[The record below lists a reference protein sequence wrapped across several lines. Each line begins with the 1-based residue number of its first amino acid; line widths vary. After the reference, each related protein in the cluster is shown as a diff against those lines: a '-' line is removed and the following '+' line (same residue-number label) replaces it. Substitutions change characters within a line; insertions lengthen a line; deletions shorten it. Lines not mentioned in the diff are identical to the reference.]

1 MKLLPNIFILIFYF
15 IGSNAYAQ
23 DSSFQTKSLSSI
35 LIDDLSIFGED
46 ALSYFTSPVRFS
58 GEDWL
63 LTAGLTGAALL
74 LIQYAD
80 EPARKKLGR
89 STINTLNNDFW
100 DFPTSYGIVTYANI
114 FSLSVY
120 SIGLFSG
127 DEEIRV
133 LGRML
138 FESISISGA
147 AVMAVRYA
155 AGRIRPY
162 YGQSVWAFEGFQTS
176 NESQSFPSG
185 HTTVAFALSTVLAER
200 LNSIWARI
208 GFYGLASLTAYAR
221 VLNNQHWFSDVVI
234 GALLGLSS
242 GLHVVYNEPKRI
254 EKESINVS
262 LYPNSRGFG
271 IFISF

>member
-1 MKLLPNIFILIFYF
+1 MKLLLNIFILIFCF
-15 IGSNAYAQ
+15 ISSNASAQ
-23 DSSFQTKSLSSI
+23 DSSLHTKSLSSI
-35 LIDDLSIFGED
+35 LIDDLTIFGDD
-46 ALSYFTSPVRFS
+46 ALSYFTSPARFS
-58 GEDWL
+58 GQDWL

-80 EPARKKLGR
+80 EPVRENLGR
-89 STINTLNNDFW
+89 NTINTLNNDFW

-114 FSLSVY
+114 FSLGLY
-120 SIGLFSG
+120 TLGLFSQ
-127 DEEIRV
+127 DDEIRII
-133 LGRML
+133 GRML
-138 FESISISGA
+138 FESISISGI
-147 AVMAVRYA
+147 AVMAARYA

-162 YGQSVWAFEGFQTS
+162 YEQGVWAFEGFQTS
-176 NESQSFPSG
+176 NEYQSFPSG

-242 GLHVVYNEPKRI
+242 GLHVVYNEPKGI
-254 EKESINVS
+254 EKESIKVS
-262 LYPNSRGFG
+262 LYPSSKGVG
-271 IFISF
+271 IFILF